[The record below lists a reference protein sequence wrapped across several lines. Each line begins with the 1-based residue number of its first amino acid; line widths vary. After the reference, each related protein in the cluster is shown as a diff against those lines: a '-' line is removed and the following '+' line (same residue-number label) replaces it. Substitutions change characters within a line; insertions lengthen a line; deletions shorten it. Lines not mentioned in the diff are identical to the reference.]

1 MKWLNSLTVCGLWR
15 NIFLKAFPP
24 KSFFFSLNVQRLI
37 ILCQACWVHIYTAI
51 WLIWQ
56 MCPNRDGQIDDYKLL
71 VFDNNDY
78 AWQERKGKKEGIR
91 GGKEGKEKE
100 RIDRRKGNEKWWKKG
115 RKKDIGWVFKGIQS
129 GPTGSYI
136 DLSSFSLN
144 HSLYIFHY
152 CLASMSL

>member
-24 KSFFFSLNVQRLI
+24 KSFFFSRNVQRLI

-78 AWQERKGKKEGIR
+78 AWQERKGRKGKKEGIR

-100 RIDRRKGNEKWWKKG
+100 RIDRKKG

-144 HSLYIFHY
+144 HSFISFTIALLQCHFNVWRT
-152 CLASMSL
+152 